1 MRASNRQ
8 HEQHGVQPHEARRPA
23 AAAPEPVHRAP
34 DQSDRREAREHRDRL
49 ERPQPAREP
58 ERRGR
63 VAGEREQRAV
73 GGVLERPSDERED
86 PVGGRFGG
94 EVRVGVEA
102 VQRAHAREREVAE
115 HVLGDQR
122 RSEQQDRV
130 GEHDRSREH
139 PYRQPPRARKHERV
153 ARAHDEC
160 EGLEAPTAETQPE
173 AVPRARQP
181 RRPAAAARGHVLR
194 RRRRR
199 SRADQQHG
207 REDSEQSHRSD
218 RSRDTRAHAR
228 VSRRGRHGRSP
239 LGGLYPG
246 CGSGGEDESIVTSA
260 GWRVSPAPGTLQ
272 V

>member
-1 MRASNRQ
+1 VRASDGQ
-8 HEQHGVQPHEARRPA
+8 HEQHWVEPDEARRPA
-23 AAAPEPVHRAP
+23 AAASEPVHRAP
-34 DQSDRREAREHRDRL
+34 DQSDRREARERRDGL

-73 GGVLERPSDERED
+73 GGVLKRPAHERED

-115 HVLGDQR
+115 HVLRDQR

-130 GEHDRSREH
+130 GEHDRSRERAH
-139 PYRQPPRARKHERV
+139 RQSPRARQHERV
-153 ARAHDEC
+153 ARAHEER
-160 EGLEAPTAETQPE
+160 EGLEASTAEIHAE
-173 AVPRARQP
+173 AVPRAREP
-181 RRPAAAARGHVLR
+181 RRPAAAARGHILR

-207 REDSEQSHRSD
+207 REDSEQPHRSD
-218 RSRDTRAHAR
+218 RPRDTRGHAC
-228 VSRRGRHGRSP
+228 VSRRDRRGWRP
-239 LGGLYPG
+239 LGGLDPG

-260 GWRVSPAPGTLQ
+260 GWRVSPAAGTL
-272 V
+272 